1 MSPYGASISWFE
13 RGHRHSQDQQSVSR
27 CRSPSTNQFV
37 GLIVGTRK
45 NRHKAPIFLRAVAE
59 GEGFEPSIRFPAYT
73 LSKRAPSAT
82 RPPLRRSFSDGR
94 ETSGAD
100 RRRQG
105 GLIIPLQIGHSCA
118 TLRLVNH
125 FRRRYGDASVIYH
138 RLDSVNRRLRGGR
151 CGDHCARA
159 PRGHRMDAVGARVVA
174 GAVAGLV
181 SSGRSPAQ
189 RHTSLVV
196 GSRHALAFDAAG
208 VVFDGGARRDP
219 CVDLPAE
226 P

>member
-1 MSPYGASISWFE
+1 M
-13 RGHRHSQDQQSVSR
+13 
-27 CRSPSTNQFV
+27 
-37 GLIVGTRK
+37 
-45 NRHKAPIFLRAVAE
+45 AE
-59 GEGFEPSIRFPAYT
+59 GEGFEPSIRLPAYT

-226 P
+226 RRKRAQQGREQLLLRWLLKQQARCDPNPSKKKHHFRFANHQQILTTY